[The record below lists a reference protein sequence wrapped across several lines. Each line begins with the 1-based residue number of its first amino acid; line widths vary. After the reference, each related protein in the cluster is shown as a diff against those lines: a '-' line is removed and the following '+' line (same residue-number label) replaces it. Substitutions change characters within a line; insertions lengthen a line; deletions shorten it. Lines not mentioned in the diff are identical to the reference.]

1 MTINK
6 MQGQTIPN
14 VGIFLPDAVFSNDQL
29 YVVLSQ
35 ATVKQHVKI
44 LAYPADHY
52 TWVKGAKLKA
62 VSVQKGKKRTRQGK
76 AKETVEK
83 SNRGT
88 YTKKYHL
95 QRSPYVIQ
103 IKVTEHNIL

>member
-6 MQGQTIPN
+6 TQGQTIPN

-62 VSVQKGKKRTRQGK
+62 VSVQKGKKGHAK
-76 AKETVEK
+76 AKP
-83 SNRGT
+83 
-88 YTKKYHL
+88 KKL
-95 QRSPYVIQ
+95 LKR
-103 IKVTEHNIL
+103 VTEALIQKIIIYKEVLT